1 MTTEFSH
8 TNKIIISTLSRI
20 IMRETGNMHLAA
32 AIGSWGDT
40 LTDEEILDML
50 EQEEEQPTLSVN
62 KCLS

>member
-8 TNKIIISTLSRI
+8 TNKIIINTLSRI
-20 IMRETGNMHLAA
+20 IMRETGNIHLAA

>member
-20 IMRETGNMHLAA
+20 IFRETSNMQLAA

-40 LTDEEILDML
+40 LDDEEILEL
-50 EQEEEQPTLSVN
+50 LQNEEEHPTLSVTKN
-62 KCLS
+62 PN